1 MGGGEGSTLENWY
14 MPVSEWTEFNGIRV
28 PSKGDVIWKLKDGDF
43 NYYKWEI
50 EAIEYNIPEQYPH
63 NASGR

>member
-1 MGGGEGSTLENWY
+1 